1 MSLVSYQDVIQ
12 QGGFINYDDDS
23 LPVFV
28 GSRLQRGSGGIS
40 GVLRGFLKTIAPMA
54 KKAAVSLGKN
64 ALDAGVGIAKDA
76 LQNKD
81 LKQSLKHN
89 LVNAGL
95 NVTKELSP
103 TTPYSENDDDDDDE
117 EAWSGKKNSPTRPN
131 KRKRTSVIHHRHKQ
145 HSTAKTSKAKR
156 ARVINSDIFG

>member
-103 TTPYSENDDDDDDE
+103 TTPYSENDDDDDDDE
-117 EAWSGKKNSPTRPN
+117 EAWSDKKNSPTRPN

-145 HSTAKTSKAKR
+145 HSTAKTSKVKR
-156 ARVINSDIFG
+156 SKSY